1 MRDGEMIEYGYG
13 FDVKIVISSLRDFG
27 VGGWIMNHGFQPV
40 ATKILSLRDCG
51 VDVEHR

>member
-27 VGGWIMNHGFQPV
+27 VGGWIMNHGLKPV